1 MRHHAD
7 KWIATTKRL
16 SMLIMSR
23 STAVSSFEMTLM
35 DAPVRSTCREF
46 TLHFRYRCPSMFMN
60 VLRTHAQVRRN
71 ETSAP
76 AHTND
81 APSTYRHA
89 MQLQSNAS
97 RMQKESEANN
107 EARQQKEKLR
117 THAPISHKLSRS
129 SSTVLGE
136 PDAKADGT
144 NLHWYQTRE
153 HHTSQEISEITLK
166 IS

>member
-23 STAVSSFEMTLM
+23 STAISSFEMTLM

-107 EARQQKEKLR
+107 EARAAKGKIA
-117 THAPISHKLSRS
+117 HAR
-129 SSTVLGE
+129 
-136 PDAKADGT
+136 T
-144 NLHWYQTRE
+144 NLPQVVALLE
-153 HHTSQEISEITLK
+153 HGVGRARRQSRRHKPALVSDT
-166 IS
+166 